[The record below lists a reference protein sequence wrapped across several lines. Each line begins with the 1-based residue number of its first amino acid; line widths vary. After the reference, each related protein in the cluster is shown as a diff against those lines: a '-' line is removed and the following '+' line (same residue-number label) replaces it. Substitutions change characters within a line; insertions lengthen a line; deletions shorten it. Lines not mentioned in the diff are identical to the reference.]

1 MRHVKPIGRRQFLRG
16 AAGGGALAV
25 LAACAVPTTS
35 APTDAGEAPAM
46 EPTTV
51 SFWHIWGGVRDEQ
64 LKTVLD
70 DFGTMHPEIIV
81 EPLLLPN
88 PGYADKIVTAL
99 AGDPPDLTMIYTV
112 EFAPAAAQGALQG
125 IDDRLAADDVSSDAW
140 YPGIWDMTQ
149 WGGATY
155 GVPFVGN
162 FLQLFYWNMDDY
174 AAAGLNPDTG
184 ALVWDDLRHIMS
196 ELSTFDDD
204 GNIDHLGF
212 VPGGWGE
219 WMMGTY
225 RNGHDWYGD
234 ATPDGIAVDHP
245 LSQEALEFVADLY
258 ARGGGWDSVGAALEG
273 WGNQQLGNPMIAGV
287 ASSIRSGIFT
297 VNVINNQNPDLPY
310 KLGKYPH
317 GPNGEHLD
325 LIQACWNMVIPTN
338 AQNPDPAWTLAKFL
352 SHGEGHLKFMVEIQG
367 RPAMIR
373 DYNMA
378 PYDAKAREVNPYW
391 DDALEVLNGTQVSLP
406 VSDKLGP
413 AQNILREAF
422 ERVMLEVDTVEDA
435 LSWAQGEVE
444 AIFA

>member
-1 MRHVKPIGRRQFLRG
+1 MRHTNPISRRQFLRG
-16 AAGGGALAV
+16 AAGGSALV
-25 LAACAVPTTS
+25 LLAACAVPTASVPADT
-35 APTDAGEAPAM
+35 GGAPAL
-46 EPTTV
+46 EAVTI

-70 DFGTMHPEIIV
+70 DFSATYPEITV

-88 PGYADKIVTAL
+88 PGYADKIVTGL
-99 AGDPPDLTMIYTV
+99 AGDAPDLTMIYTV
-112 EFAPAAAQGALQG
+112 EFAPAAAQGALQSL
-125 IDDRLAADDVSSDAW
+125 DDRLAADAVSPDAW
-140 YPGIWDMTQ
+140 YPGIWNMTQ
-149 WGGATY
+149 WQGNTL

-162 FLQLFYWNMDDY
+162 FLQLFYWNMDDF
-174 AAAGLNPDTG
+174 AAAGLDPEIG
-184 ALVWDDLRHIMS
+184 AADWQDLSHVMS
-196 ELSTFDDD
+196 ELSTFDDN
-204 GNIDHLGF
+204 GHLDHMGF

-234 ATPDGIAVDHP
+234 AMPDSIAIDHP
-245 LSQEALEFVADLY
+245 LSQEALEFVVDLY

-297 VNVINNQNPDLPY
+297 VNIINDQKPDLPY

-338 AQNPDPAWTLAKFL
+338 AQNPDEAWTLAKYL
-352 SHGEGHLKFMVEIQG
+352 SRGEGHLKFMVEIQG

-378 PYDAKAREVNPYW
+378 PHDAKAREKNPYW
-391 DDALEVLNGTQVSLP
+391 DDALEVLNGKQVSLP
-406 VSDKLGP
+406 VSDKLGA

-422 ERVMLEVDTVEDA
+422 ERVMLEVDTVDAA
-435 LSWAQGEVE
+435 LSWAQGEVSG
-444 AIFA
+444 IFG